1 MNPDMTVRLC
11 GVEFKNPVIGASGTF
26 AFGLDMA
33 DFFDISKIGGMS
45 MKALTIEPR
54 QGNDPIRIVETP
66 SGILNSVGLQ
76 NPGVDAF
83 IENILPQIEHMDIVK
98 IANVAGRE
106 ENDYYR
112 VIEKLNDTCV
122 DMFELN
128 VSCPNVKHGG
138 ATFGTDPAVLRS
150 ITEGAKRRAKKPL
163 IVKLTPN
170 VTSIAQM
177 ARAAEEGG
185 ADAVSLINTLT
196 GMAIDVRTR
205 RPVLANITGGLSG
218 PCVKPVALRMVREV
232 YQAVDIPIVGMGGIM
247 TGEDAAEFMIAGASL
262 VMVGTAS
269 LVLPDACLRVAEELE
284 SFCRQQEI
292 GAVRE
297 LTGTLAV

>member
-1 MNPDMTVRLC
+1 MNPDMTVHLC

-83 IENILPQIEHMDIVK
+83 IENILPQIEHTDIVK

-106 ENDYYR
+106 EDDYYR

-128 VSCPNVKHGG
+128 VSCPKVKHGG

-150 ITEGAKRRAKKPL
+150 ITEGVKRRAKKPL

-205 RPVLANITGGLSG
+205 RPILANITGGLSG

-232 YQAVDIPIVGMGGIM
+232 YQTVDIPIVGMGGIM

-262 VMVGTAS
+262 IMVGTAS
-269 LVLPDACLRVAEELE
+269 LVSPDACLRVAEELE
-284 SFCRQQEI
+284 RFCRQQEI